1 MAGRNKLELLLEL
14 SDRLFNNALT
24 GVQQRLRSG
33 VDSMEQRLEGFNR
46 TQRQIFAHIGEN
58 FDSTKINQLSELFG
72 EISGQM
78 DFVNDINKTK
88 VALQQMG
95 VIDVDTTA
103 SSINSLSKKM
113 EEDQMSIARAANGIT
128 KQMGGTMTG
137 NIDLMEKAFNKGAN
151 LNGDMIDQIKEY
163 PAQMQAMGMPIKT
176 YLAIMAQSGK
186 DGVFSDKAIDSLKE
200 GGLALREFG
209 KNQEAAL
216 LGLGLSKKDLA
227 GKNTWEAIQLVLK
240 SMDKAGL
247 TVQQKQMALTDLFKG
262 AGEDAG
268 QGFLQGLARGIPDFD
283 KIPEFEIFG
292 NGLTGWIS
300 KFQNKLADAAGE
312 WMPFIQFIGMGAITI
327 ASIISILT
335 TLNEVLGISKIVTR
349 MMTAEQWSLNA
360 AMYANPV
367 GIIIAAIVA
376 LVAIIGI
383 AIYKYDEWGAAL
395 LQFLGPIGWV
405 INAFQSIKDHWD
417 SIVNAFKTDGIIGG
431 LKRIHLV
438 LMDTFLKPLQQILEM
453 ISEFDPTGLSDGL
466 LKRVSDFRT
475 QNKLVTTGEMDVRQ
489 KAFQGSDE
497 QKGYLDAMMAYDK
510 RNSLYKAQTLDGLVG
525 ADDGK
530 KDKKGSKKTKDDIN
544 KVTGQAN
551 QVKKIDIKI
560 DSFNKGG
567 INITNEKGKGMSADD
582 VEKWMKEMFMRII
595 IDAENA

>member
-1 MAGRNKLELLLEL
+1 
-14 SDRLFNNALT
+14 
-24 GVQQRLRSG
+24 
-33 VDSMEQRLEGFNR
+33 
-46 TQRQIFAHIGEN
+46 
-58 FDSTKINQLSELFG
+58 
-72 EISGQM
+72 
-78 DFVNDINKTK
+78 
-88 VALQQMG
+88 
-95 VIDVDTTA
+95 
-103 SSINSLSKKM
+103 
-113 EEDQMSIARAANGIT
+113 
-128 KQMGGTMTG
+128 
-137 NIDLMEKAFNKGAN
+137 
-151 LNGDMIDQIKEY
+151 
-163 PAQMQAMGMPIKT
+163 
-176 YLAIMAQSGK
+176 
-186 DGVFSDKAIDSLKE
+186 
-200 GGLALREFG
+200 
-209 KNQEAAL
+209 
-216 LGLGLSKKDLA
+216 
-227 GKNTWEAIQLVLK
+227 
-240 SMDKAGL
+240 
-247 TVQQKQMALTDLFKG
+247 
-262 AGEDAG
+262 
-268 QGFLQGLARGIPDFD
+268 
-283 KIPEFEIFG
+283 
-292 NGLTGWIS
+292 
-300 KFQNKLADAAGE
+300 
-312 WMPFIQFIGMGAITI
+312 
-327 ASIISILT
+327 
-335 TLNEVLGISKIVTR
+335 
-349 MMTAEQWSLNA
+349 
-360 AMYANPV
+360 
-367 GIIIAAIVA
+367 
-376 LVAIIGI
+376 
-383 AIYKYDEWGAAL
+383 DEWGAAL